1 MELYEKISI
10 FIHKNLHQIDN
21 EINCYRAREI
31 PPISIEKYIIRLY
44 TYSKISDVSH
54 ICSLILLDR
63 ILKATNIKLN
73 MFNFHRLY
81 CISLRIAS
89 KIFDEYFKDN
99 SSFASISGLS
109 LQELNYLE
117 KEYLR
122 NIQWNLFIDFNTYS
136 YYVNLLVP

>member
-1 MELYEKISI
+1 MELYEKIYI
-10 FIHKNLHQIDN
+10 FIHKKLNQMDN
-21 EINCYRAREI
+21 VINCYRAREI

-44 TYSKISDVSH
+44 SYSKISDISH

-63 ILKATNIKLN
+63 LLKTTNIKLN
-73 MFNFHRLY
+73 IFNFHRLY
-81 CISLRIAS
+81 CTSLRIAS

-99 SSFASISGLS
+99 TTFASISGLS

-122 NIQWNLFIDFNTYS
+122 NIQWDLFIDFNTYS
-136 YYVNLLVP
+136 YYVNLLAP